1 MVWFP
6 KHDEMPDWSAAEK
19 FLSEVDPALGK
30 IIAQV
35 GPCRLH
41 PRRDYF
47 VLMCLSIFNQ
57 QIALKT
63 AETLFARFSAKFP
76 KKKPTPTR
84 VRDALKPGGW
94 DEQTVR
100 HCGISRQKR
109 VYLHDLA
116 EHFLDGRIPVRKLPS
131 MTDDEVIACLTDVK
145 GVGRWTAE
153 MFLMFVLNR
162 PDVLPV
168 DDLAFQEGV
177 KQHFNL
183 AERPRPKAIIPLAE
197 PWRPWRTVATWYL
210 WKLRHLSQ
218 TEAVEPLRARRA
230 TEKSTEGK
238 KGQAKKSSP

>member
-1 MVWFP
+1 MAWFR
-6 KHDEMPDWSAAEK
+6 KHNEAIDWSEAEGY
-19 FLSEVDPALGK
+19 LSEADPDLAK
-30 IIAQV
+30 VIAQV

-57 QIALKT
+57 QIAIKT

-76 KKKPTPTR
+76 RKTPTPR
-84 VRDALKPGGW
+84 LVRDALGEGGW
-94 DEQTVR
+94 DDETIR

-116 EHFLDGRIPVRKLPS
+116 EHFLDGRIPVRKLAS
-131 MTDDEVIACLTDVK
+131 MGDEEIVRCLTAVK

-162 PDVLPV
+162 PDVLPI

-177 KQHFNL
+177 KQHFDL
-183 AERPRPKAIIPLAE
+183 SERPKPKAIIPLAE
-197 PWRPWRTVATWYL
+197 KWRPWRTVATWYL
-210 WKLRHLSQ
+210 WKLRHLKQ
-218 TEAVEPLRARRA
+218 TSLDE
-230 TEKSTEGK
+230 
-238 KGQAKKSSP
+238 